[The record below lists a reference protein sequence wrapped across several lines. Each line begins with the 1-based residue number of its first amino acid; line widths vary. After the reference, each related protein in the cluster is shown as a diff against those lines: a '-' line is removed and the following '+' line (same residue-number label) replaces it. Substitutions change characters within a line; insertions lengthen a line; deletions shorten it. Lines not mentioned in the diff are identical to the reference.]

1 MSPHVIKSKKLPARQ
16 QVRNSVKKK
25 RKSAVPL
32 LFDLRTDYD
41 IKRTKP
47 TGMTS
52 LLSKASKAIAV
63 GGVGLGAVAVYRY
76 QNLLDEESKLPTN
89 ELFRFDGLRQGRK
102 GDKDQNPNKKQLIV
116 IGGGVV
122 GITAAY
128 KAALKGHSVVLLEN
142 RSEPGKECSACAAG
156 GMQRSNPVVDMGTW
170 IAVTKC
176 IMPAT
181 RFILGGPNEPY
192 KFFHI
197 DWLKSITDPFFLRWS
212 FASHNS
218 FARTSFLPPSDQT
231 DKQKEMLAFT
241 EYAVA
246 DMTKMM
252 KDKKDNMAV
261 KSGYNPSGSLSL
273 TYDAPSPSTAA
284 VKEDTKEK
292 PSSPSIN
299 LGKATTA
306 KTEGA
311 APKANPTGGKALE
324 PYRQISGKDAT
335 AIESS
340 ILHQANQPTSAKYE
354 YESSAASSERFTEEL
369 AERCLNDPKLD
380 VTILYDT
387 KVKAVTTDT
396 TDDGK
401 ATVTQLRTNKGY
413 IDVPKGTQV
422 LNAAGAWVPHIM
434 ALMGVYAPV
443 YPLKGYAMSVSAQD
457 ILSRD
462 KNLKPE
468 DLPRRIVSDKY
479 MYTSRL
485 GDEIRITSIG
495 EFSGWETK
503 PTPSVEAEF
512 VEEAVRQFPQLEPY
526 IREAKTRCGHRPY
539 VSDGI
544 VLLGRV
550 KEFDNLLI
558 SAGPGSNGWKLAM
571 GSGDIVERL
580 ISGQTEDDISKELGF
595 CAYSFSPAGR
605 VKHSPLFAKLCRAR
619 WNV

>member
-1 MSPHVIKSKKLPARQ
+1 
-16 QVRNSVKKK
+16 
-25 RKSAVPL
+25 
-32 LFDLRTDYD
+32 
-41 IKRTKP
+41 
-47 TGMTS
+47 MTS
-52 LLSKASKAIAV
+52 PLSKASKVLTV
-63 GGVGLGAVAVYRY
+63 GGAGIGAAAVYRY
-76 QNLLDEESKLPTN
+76 QNLLEEESKLPTN
-89 ELFRFDGLRQGRK
+89 ELFRFDGLRQSK
-102 GDKDQNPNKKQLIV
+102 KKSSNNKQNPNQKQLIV

-181 RFILGGPNEPY
+181 RFVLGGPNEPF

-218 FARTSFLPPSDQT
+218 FARTSFLPPADQT
-231 DKQKEMLAFT
+231 DRQKEMLAFT

-246 DMTKMM
+246 DMTQMM

-273 TYDAPSPSTAA
+273 TYDAPSPNTAA
-284 VKEDTKEK
+284 LKENTKEK
-292 PSSPSIN
+292 PSSNSSSPSIN

-311 APKANPTGGKALE
+311 APKVNATGGKALE

-340 ILHQANQPTSAKYE
+340 ILHQAQQPTSAKYE

-369 AERCLNDPKLD
+369 AERCINDPKLD

-387 KVKAVTTDT
+387 KVKAVQTDMSE
-396 TDDGK
+396 DGK
-401 ATVTQLRTNKGY
+401 ATLAQLRTNRGY

-443 YPLKGYAMSVSAQD
+443 YPLKGYAISVSARD
-457 ILSRD
+457 ILS
-462 KNLKPE
+462 KNQNLKPE
-468 DLPRRIVSDKY
+468 DLPQRIVSDKY
-479 MYTSRL
+479 MFTSRL

-495 EFSGWETK
+495 EFSGWETQ

-595 CAYSFSPAGR
+595 DAHSFSPEGR
-605 VKHSPLFAKLCRAR
+605 VKHSPFFAKLCRAR